1 MRKVLVATM
10 FFGSLLVGGY
20 ALLPS
25 GAATPGRQI
34 LAASAALPAG
44 TLLREQDV
52 VWQTVSGT
60 EPDQIVRSVS
70 IDVDAQVGVYG
81 AALRKPLDS
90 GEPIRRNA
98 IVKPGDREFLQV
110 VLPPESRAIAIPVST
125 GGAGTGLLSPG
136 DRVDVILTQNF
147 KDDLRT
153 ALTRR
158 SVSETIAQN
167 VRVLAV
173 DAQKPP
179 AGTPTGTFGRTV
191 TLEVTPRQV
200 ERINVAVELGK
211 LTLTLRNLSTAT
223 APSQTIE
230 PTWAGDV
237 SPALF
242 GAAQEKPTALK
253 PDTIH
258 IIRGDKAREI
268 FKPE

>member
-1 MRKVLVATM
+1 M
-10 FFGSLLVGGY
+10 
-20 ALLPS
+20 
-25 GAATPGRQI
+25 
-34 LAASAALPAG
+34 
-44 TLLREQDV
+44 
-52 VWQTVSGT
+52 
-60 EPDQIVRSVS
+60 
-70 IDVDAQVGVYG
+70 
-81 AALRKPLDS
+81 
-90 GEPIRRNA
+90 
-98 IVKPGDREFLQV
+98 
-110 VLPPESRAIAIPVST
+110 
-125 GGAGTGLLSPG
+125 
-136 DRVDVILTQNF
+136 
-147 KDDLRT
+147 
-153 ALTRR
+153 
-158 SVSETIAQN
+158 SETIAQN

-268 FKPE
+268 LKPE

>member
-1 MRKVLVATM
+1 E
-10 FFGSLLVGGY
+10 
-20 ALLPS
+20 
-25 GAATPGRQI
+25 
-34 LAASAALPAG
+34 ALPAG

-60 EPDQIVRSVS
+60 DPDQILRSAT
-70 IDVDAQVGVYG
+70 IDLEAGVYG

-167 VRVLAV
+167 
-173 DAQKPP
+173 
-179 AGTPTGTFGRTV
+179 
-191 TLEVTPRQV
+191 
-200 ERINVAVELGK
+200 
-211 LTLTLRNLSTAT
+211 
-223 APSQTIE
+223 
-230 PTWAGDV
+230 
-237 SPALF
+237 
-242 GAAQEKPTALK
+242 
-253 PDTIH
+253 
-258 IIRGDKAREI
+258 
-268 FKPE
+268 

>member
-1 MRKVLVATM
+1 MRKVLVATL
-10 FFGSLLVGGY
+10 FVGSLLAGGY
-20 ALLPS
+20 VLLPS
-25 GAATPGRQI
+25 GSAMPGRQI

-52 VWQTVSGT
+52 VWQTVSAT
-60 EPDQIVRSVS
+60 DPDQIVRSATV
-70 IDVDAQVGVYG
+70 DLDAQGGVYG

-110 VLPPESRAIAIPVST
+110 VLPAESRAIAIPVST

-167 VRVLAV
+167 VRVLVV
-173 DAQKPP
+173 DAQKPA
-179 AGTPTGTFGRTV
+179 AGTTPGTFGRTV
-191 TLEVTPRQV
+191 TLEVTPRQA

-223 APSQTIE
+223 APSQPVE

-253 PDTIH
+253 PTTIQVIH
-258 IIRGDKAREI
+258 GDKQQVVNQE
-268 FKPE
+268 